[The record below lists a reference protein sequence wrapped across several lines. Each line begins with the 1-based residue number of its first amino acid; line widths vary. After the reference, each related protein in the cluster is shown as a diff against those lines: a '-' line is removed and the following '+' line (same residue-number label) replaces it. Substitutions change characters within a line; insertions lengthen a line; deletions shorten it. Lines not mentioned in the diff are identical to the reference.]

1 MGEKTRRSCRRVL
14 SRWHPSLLASD
25 LRPRPRTFISLE
37 GEGTFLP
44 WRSQFRNTTWG
55 AAASPPSVGSRC
67 AVGGPSL
74 CLGSP
79 AAWCQLS
86 PHVNSA
92 TCEQQ
97 RARTILPEIST
108 RGCKPRLAAVAL
120 LNLFLYITCI
130 HTFSTFITYSHIQH
144 SLRKKTYMKV

>member
-1 MGEKTRRSCRRVL
+1 MRL
-14 SRWHPSLLASD
+14 SGIAGDTCLANWSIFWGD
-25 LRPRPRTFISLE
+25 AGDAEMSGIELRPKRCYE
-37 GEGTFLP
+37 AFLP
-44 WRSQFRNTTWG
+44 SQFRNTTWG

-86 PHVNSA
+86 HHVNSA